1 MIKNDLQLAYSKE
14 SALKFEEANRKIKL
28 NEEKR
33 RSDPDGWQLIQES
46 NDALRL
52 KLVAEITEYEVLV
65 AHDPNKPI
73 VLEIE
78 NLDYLP
84 DLLIKA
90 RIAFKM
96 THKELAAF
104 LKRTEEE
111 VKAFESK
118 NYHNASYLDFANA
131 MDVFGI
137 KVSDVNQFIAFIPDF
152 YREKLI
158 NMRRESKLDI
168 DMNMRKAS

>member
-14 SALKFEEANRKIKL
+14 WASKFEEANRKIKS
-28 NEEKR
+28 NKEKR
-33 RSDPDGWQLIQES
+33 HSDPDGWQLIQES

-52 KLVAEITEYEVLV
+52 KLVAEITEYEALV
-65 AHDPNKPI
+65 AHDPDKPI

-96 THKELAAF
+96 TYKELAAF
-104 LKRTEEE
+104 LRRTEEE

-118 NYHNASYLDFANA
+118 NYHNASYLDFANV
-131 MDVFGI
+131 MDAFGI
-137 KVSDVNQFIAFIPDF
+137 KLIDGKFVAQIPDF

-158 NMRRESKLDI
+158 SMRSESNLDI
-168 DMNMRKAS
+168 NIDMRKAS